1 MLIIDML
8 SATGALFLLICTV
21 LCVFAI
27 NQGRGRRKAR
37 AYKQMLFT
45 RVMYF

>member
-8 SATGALFLLICTV
+8 TATGALFLLACAV
-21 LCVFAI
+21 LCVCAI
-27 NQGRGRRKAR
+27 NQGRGRRKLQ
-37 AYKQMLFT
+37 AYKHMLFT